1 MADDEI
7 TDEIDK
13 NYEKLLDAARGIDAT
28 SEDSDDNPIEE
39 DVSETT
45 PNQTTSASNM
55 VDMMLGKE
63 NEKTI
68 DSETM
73 IKETQ
78 KRIWKCLKQGVEYDA
93 TVDRSDA
100 FLRQHVN
107 EKLNMVVLYVD
118 LVGST
123 NITLRLPT
131 EKIAIIISSFAQE
144 MALAI
149 RQNNGYIL
157 KFVGDAVIGYFMHS
171 SVLIAADNAVSCAKS
186 MIRIMHEGIN
196 PILNNYDYPD
206 LLVHIGL
213 DYGENMVVRYGSDVE
228 KSHVDILGSTMNIA
242 AKIQS
247 MAKPQQILIGEY
259 VYDKIHPTVQEEFT
273 KETWSQNEWKYNDR
287 KTGKPYTVYS
297 FDG

>member
-1 MADDEI
+1 MNDDEI

-13 NYEKLLDAARGIDAT
+13 KYEKLLDAARGIDTT
-28 SEDSDDNPIEE
+28 SDELNEE
-39 DVSETT
+39 SGDESNSEKSTDE
-45 PNQTTSASNM
+45 TSASNV
-55 VDMMLGKE
+55 VDMMLGKTA
-63 NEKTI
+63 EKTI

-73 IKETQ
+73 IQETQ
-78 KRIWKCLKQGVEYDA
+78 KRIWKSLKHGIEYDA

-107 EKLNMVVLYVD
+107 EKLHMVVLFVD

-123 NITLRLPT
+123 NISLTLPE
-131 EKIAIIISSFAQE
+131 EKVAIIISSFAQE

-149 RQNNGYIL
+149 KQHNGYVL
-157 KFVGDAVIGYFMHS
+157 KFVGDAVIGYFIHT
-171 SVLIAADNAVSCAKS
+171 SVLIAADNAVSCAQR
-186 MIRIMHEGIN
+186 MIQIMEQGVN

-206 LLVHIGL
+206 LLLHIGL
-213 DYGENMVVRYGSDVE
+213 DYGDNMIVRYGSDKE

-247 MAKPQQILIGEY
+247 MAKPQQILIGQY
-259 VYDKIHPTVQEEFT
+259 VYEKIHPSVQEQFK
-273 KETWSQNEWKYNDR
+273 KETWSENEWKYNDR

-297 FDG
+297 LDG

>member
-149 RQNNGYIL
+149 RQHNGYIL
-157 KFVGDAVIGYFMHS
+157 
-171 SVLIAADNAVSCAKS
+171 
-186 MIRIMHEGIN
+186 
-196 PILNNYDYPD
+196 
-206 LLVHIGL
+206 
-213 DYGENMVVRYGSDVE
+213 
-228 KSHVDILGSTMNIA
+228 
-242 AKIQS
+242 
-247 MAKPQQILIGEY
+247 
-259 VYDKIHPTVQEEFT
+259 
-273 KETWSQNEWKYNDR
+273 
-287 KTGKPYTVYS
+287 
-297 FDG
+297 